1 MRADLYISSRNK
13 RVVLSFLRTE
23 DLNNWKPLVLL
34 CRCHGNILDLTHTAG
49 LLAEQN
55 LPGEPEAA
63 ANLCL
68 VSLTS
73 LSGQAKLV

>member
-1 MRADLYISSRNK
+1 MRAVWYLSSKNE
-13 RVVLSFLRTE
+13 RVVLRLLRTE
-23 DLNNWKPLVLL
+23 DLNNWKPLVFL

-55 LPGEPEAA
+55 LPGEPKAA

-73 LSGQAKLV
+73 LSGQAKLL